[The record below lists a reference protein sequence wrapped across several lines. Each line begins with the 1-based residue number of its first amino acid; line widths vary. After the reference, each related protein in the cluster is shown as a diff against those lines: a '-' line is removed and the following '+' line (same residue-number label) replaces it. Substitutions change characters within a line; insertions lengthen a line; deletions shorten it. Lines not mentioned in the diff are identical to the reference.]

1 MVHDRGAMA
10 SDVVT
15 ETRAGETTSEGLV
28 PPADRPTRGRRW
40 LPDLLGLTWVLA
52 AGVAVLVPALSRG
65 WSLGP
70 YDQLNRLGL
79 TKTSPLPVKSLKV
92 QNAQVVDLIRE
103 LIPWTNLAWTQVHNG
118 MLPLWNPYSSLGAP
132 LAFNWQSAT
141 FSLPNLIGY
150 LFPVRFDFTV
160 QVLVTLVVAGTGA
173 YVLAR
178 VMRLG
183 VLGAAMAATAFE
195 LSGSFT
201 AVLGWPIGSVMSW
214 AGWMFALVIMIIR
227 GGHRRRDSILFA
239 IVVALAVYAGEPDAL
254 VVLVV
259 AMVVFVVVVLGIRAR
274 RMGSAGLV
282 HPIMGLVVGSIAGL
296 GLAAPLILP
305 AGQLTAGSVRGT
317 GRIAAFPAYQIL
329 HLAFQTFDGS
339 STYPLVTFNNHGPT
353 YVAPAGYIG
362 IIAIVL
368 AVVGLIRRRNRPGVV
383 AFGAVLLVS
392 GCLVYLSPLV
402 SFLNALPGLG
412 EVRWVR
418 ALQVLVFALAILAGV
433 GIDVVVRS
441 GSARAVCNWL
451 GAGFGA
457 AGVFLLLLWAFGRGH
472 LPAIETS
479 IRAKS
484 FRWPVLEVVIGLA
497 VFGFLVVMARQ
508 RVRTGAGKG
517 RILGN
522 PGRTAGAVLLV
533 ASTVLLV
540 VLGESWWSSNTT
552 YLAPTRGEVALQKAV
567 GTSTVGFGRLSC
579 WGPPTL
585 GIVPEV
591 NIVYGVHELD
601 SYDPLT
607 PQKLYNAWDQDV
619 GFSARPSGIYTAGL
633 PVSLFCPVV
642 DTVAAARFFGV
653 GFVLEPGNRP
663 GPPGSV
669 FDQKVGNEKLYRIPG
684 SSVATI
690 SPISPSGSLPTAT
703 APAKPLNVSYP
714 SPTSWKVVTNAATP
728 QVLRLRLTDV
738 PGWHATID
746 GKPLTLIR
754 FNQVMLQAR
763 IPPGRHTIELHYW
776 PDIFTAGIA
785 VAVLTVIALVLVAV
799 VGRRRGWG
807 RDPFRPLATPATDSS
822 LV

>member
-1 MVHDRGAMA
+1 MA

-15 ETRAGETTSEGLV
+15 ETRAEETTSEGPV
-28 PPADRPTRGRRW
+28 PTPDGRTRRRRW
-40 LPDLLGLTWVLA
+40 LPDILGLAWVVG

-70 YDQLNRLGL
+70 FDQLGRLGL
-79 TKTSPLPVKSLKV
+79 TRTNFSVPVKSLKI
-92 QNAQVVDLIRE
+92 QNPQVVDLIRE
-103 LIPWTNLAWTQVHNG
+103 LIPWANLAWTQVHNG

-160 QVLVTLVVAGTGA
+160 QVLITSVIAGTGA

-195 LSGSFT
+195 LSGSFI
-201 AVLGWPIGSVMSW
+201 AVLGWPIGSVVSW

-227 GGHRRRDSILFA
+227 GGHRRRDSILLA
-239 IVVALAVYAGEPDAL
+239 IVVAWAVYAGEPDAL
-254 VVLVV
+254 VVLAV
-259 AMVVFVVVVLGIRAR
+259 AIVVFVAVVLGIRAR
-274 RMGSAGLV
+274 RLGSAAVL
-282 HPIMGLVVGSIAGL
+282 HPIMGLVVGSMAGL

-305 AGQLTAGSVRGT
+305 AGQITAGSVRGT

-339 STYPLVTFNNHGPT
+339 STYPLVTFNNHGPI

-368 AVVGLIRRRNRPGVV
+368 AVVGLIRRRNRPAVV
-383 AFGAVLLVS
+383 AFGAVVVVS

-402 SFLNALPGLG
+402 SLLNALPGLG

-418 ALQVLVFALAILAGV
+418 ALQVLVFALAMLAGV
-433 GIDVVVRS
+433 GVDVVVRS
-441 GSARAVCNWL
+441 DRTRSVRNWL

-457 AGVFLLLLWAFGRGH
+457 AAVFLLLLWAFGRGH
-472 LPAIETS
+472 LPPFETS
-479 IRAKS
+479 IRDKS
-484 FRWPVLEVVIGLA
+484 FRWPALEVVVGLA
-497 VFGFLVVMARQ
+497 VFGFLAVMERRRE
-508 RVRTGAGKG
+508 RVGAGKG
-517 RILGN
+517 WILGN
-522 PGRTAGAVLLV
+522 PGRTAGAVLLI

-540 VLGESWWSSNTT
+540 VLGEPWWSSNTT
-552 YLAPTRGEVALQKAV
+552 YLAPTPAEVALQKAV
-567 GTSTVGFGRLSC
+567 GTSMVGFGKLSC

-607 PQKLYNAWDQDV
+607 PQKLYDAWTEST
-619 GFSARPSGIYTAGL
+619 GLSAKPTGGYFTGL
-633 PVSLFCPVV
+633 PVSLFCPVI
-642 DTVAAARFFGV
+642 TTASAARLFGV
-653 GFVLEPGNRP
+653 GYVLEPVGDP

-669 FDQKVGNEKLYRIPG
+669 FDQNVGREALYRIPG

-690 SPISPSGSLPTAT
+690 SPISRGGSLPAAD
-703 APAKPLNVSYP
+703 APAKALTVSYP
-714 SPTSWKVVTNAATP
+714 SPTSWKVVTTATTP

-746 GKPLTLIR
+746 GKPLVLSR
-754 FNQVMLQAR
+754 FNRVMLQAR
-763 IPPGRHTIELHYW
+763 IPPGHHTIELHYW
-776 PDIFTAGIA
+776 PETFTAGIA
-785 VAVLTVIALVLVAV
+785 VAVLTAIGLVLVAV

-807 RDPFRPLATPATDSS
+807 RDPFRLLGSSATDTS
-822 LV
+822 LA

>member
-1 MVHDRGAMA
+1 MA

-15 ETRAGETTSEGLV
+15 ETRAEETPSEGPV
-28 PPADRPTRGRRW
+28 PPADRPTRRRRW
-40 LPDLLGLTWVLA
+40 LPDFLGLAWVVAAGLAVLA
-52 AGVAVLVPALSRG
+52 PTLSRG

-70 YDQLNRLGL
+70 FDQLNRLGL
-79 TKTSPLPVKSLKV
+79 TKTSPLPAKSLKV
-92 QNAQVVDLIRE
+92 QNPQVVDLIRE

-160 QVLVTLVVAGTGA
+160 QVLITMIIAGTGA

-214 AGWMFALVIMIIR
+214 AGWMFALVILIIR

-239 IVVALAVYAGEPDAL
+239 IVVAWAVYAGEPDAL
-254 VVLVV
+254 VVLAV
-259 AMVVFVVVVLGIRAR
+259 AMIVFVAVVLGIRAR
-274 RMGSAGLV
+274 RLGSAAVV
-282 HPIMGLVVGSIAGL
+282 HPVLGLAVGSIAGL

-383 AFGAVLLVS
+383 AFGAVVLVS

-402 SFLNALPGLG
+402 SFLNDLPGLG

-418 ALQVLVFALAILAGV
+418 ALQVLVFAMAMLAGV

-441 GSARAVCNWL
+441 SHVRAVRNWL
-451 GAGFGA
+451 GVGFGA
-457 AGVFLLLLWAFGRGH
+457 AAVLLLLLWAFGRGH
-472 LPAIETS
+472 LPAFETS

-484 FRWPVLEVVIGLA
+484 FRWPAFELVIGLA
-497 VFGFLVVMARQ
+497 VFGFLVVLERRRGRAG
-508 RVRTGAGKG
+508 TGKG
-517 RILGN
+517 LILGK
-522 PGRTAGAVLLV
+522 PGRTAGAILLV

-540 VLGESWWSSNTT
+540 VLGEPWWSSNTT
-552 YLAPTRGEVALQKAV
+552 YLAPNRAEVALQKAV
-567 GTSTVGFGRLSC
+567 GSSTVGFGSLSC
-579 WGPPTL
+579 WSPPTL

-607 PQKLYNAWDQDV
+607 PQKLYDAWTEST
-619 GFSARPSGIYTAGL
+619 GLSAKPTGGYFTGL

-642 DTVAAARFFGV
+642 DTTADARLFGV
-653 GFVLEPGNRP
+653 GYVLEPGKHP

-669 FDQKVGNEKLYRIPG
+669 FDRKVGNEGLYRIPG
-684 SSVATI
+684 SSPATI
-690 SPISPSGSLPTAT
+690 TPISRSGSLPAVDAT
-703 APAKPLNVSYP
+703 GTPLKVSYP
-714 SPTSWKVVTNAATP
+714 NPTSWKVETNATTP

-746 GKPLTLIR
+746 GKPLVVSR
-754 FNQVMLQAR
+754 FNRVMLQAR

-776 PDIFTAGIA
+776 PETFTVGIA
-785 VAVLTVIALVLVAV
+785 VAVLTVIGLVVVAV

-807 RDPFRPLATPATDSS
+807 RDPFHPLGTSSTDTS